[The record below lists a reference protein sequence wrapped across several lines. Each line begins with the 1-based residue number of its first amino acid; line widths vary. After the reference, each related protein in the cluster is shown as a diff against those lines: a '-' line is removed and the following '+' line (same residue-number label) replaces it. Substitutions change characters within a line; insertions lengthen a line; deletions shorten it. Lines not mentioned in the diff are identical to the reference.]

1 MVKYKHIKYL
11 KLCITYF
18 GSRQKSFIILA
29 TQKTLKESDVNI
41 ELQTSL
47 ANVVGDDDVD
57 VENDVD
63 IERQTMLKESAQIA
77 NHVKDTNDVSDAG
90 DTNDVSDAGDT
101 NYVRDADDVSDT
113 SISKRRQLTI
123 PRCNCTKWIVPSH
136 TR

>member
-63 IERQTMLKESAQIA
+63 IERQTMLKESARIA

-90 DTNDVSDAGDT
+90 DTNDVS
-101 NYVRDADDVSDT
+101 DADDVSDT

-136 TR
+136 TRWVSF